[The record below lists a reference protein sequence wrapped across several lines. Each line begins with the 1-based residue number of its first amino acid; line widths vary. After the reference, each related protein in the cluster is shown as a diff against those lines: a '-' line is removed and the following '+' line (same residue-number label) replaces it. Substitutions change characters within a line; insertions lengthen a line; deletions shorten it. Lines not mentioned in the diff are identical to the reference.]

1 MNCPIFLMKR
11 RDLIAAVMEVKVFI
25 VFSVLFCV
33 VRFFPMIAD
42 ASFIENNTNELYNK
56 NSYLHLVL
64 RHKRSV
70 NNTSS
75 DDGRSAIE
83 KFYDDPNNKAMY
95 LVFPLFVLIISTC
108 CGLYFCDRCRKH
120 LKKKKAEERKKESE
134 LLENQEQ
141 DEENKA
147 STSNSIDGNSSDLNK
162 SAQENGVANGSIAL
176 EMAGEINRNDTPLED
191 VENSP
196 EVKAVNAVPIK
207 HRETSFMTDVK
218 NANKYDVEPPSKNS
232 SSLAFTDD
240 VKTNS
245 SAPNAVADDT
255 LNSDTNRNTIKHDSR
270 IVNNESL
277 KKEHVAKKLKMNESS
292 KDSRVVPEL
301 KTEVSNNNNSDQ
313 QSEVIKPLPTTR
325 EIQVRNTHRRDSFKS
340 ASTVQSN
347 KSLDRKSNGTRS
359 SAAFHEKTTL
369 PDVTKSYSKMDRK
382 FTALS
387 AEAIGEIL
395 QYYKDKKHMPDII
408 PDEDENAAPIRKRF
422 KKAKYKVFNG

>member
-1 MNCPIFLMKR
+1 
-11 RDLIAAVMEVKVFI
+11 MELKVFI
-25 VFSVLFCV
+25 VFSVLFCF
-33 VRFFPMIAD
+33 VRSFPMMAD
-42 ASFIENNTNELYNK
+42 ASFIENDTSELYNK
-56 NSYLHLVL
+56 DALLHVLL
-64 RHKRSV
+64 RHKRSA

-120 LKKKKAEERKKESE
+120 LKKKKAEERKKENE
-134 LLENQEQ
+134 LLENQEEN
-141 DEENKA
+141 EENKA
-147 STSNSIDGNSSDLNK
+147 STSNSVDGHSSDLNK
-162 SAQENGVANGSIAL
+162 SAKDNGVANSPIAL
-176 EMAGEINRNDTPLED
+176 EMSGDINRNDTPLED

-207 HRETSFMTDVK
+207 HRETSFMTDVQ
-218 NANKYDVEPPSKNS
+218 NANKYDVEPQSKNS
-232 SSLAFTDD
+232 SSSTFADD
-240 VKTNS
+240 VKSNNS
-245 SAPNAVADDT
+245 NVPNAVADDT
-255 LNSDTNRNTIKHDSR
+255 SNSDTNGNTIKHDSV
-270 IVNNESL
+270 IVNKENL
-277 KKEHVAKKLKMNESS
+277 KKEHVAKKIKMNENL
-292 KDSRVVPEL
+292 KDNRVVPE
-301 KTEVSNNNNSDQ
+301 ESNNNNSDQ
-313 QSEVIKPLPTTR
+313 QHVVIKPLPTTR
-325 EIQVRNTHRRDSFKS
+325 EIQVKNIQRRDSFKS
-340 ASTVQSN
+340 TSTVRSN

-369 PDVTKSYSKMDRK
+369 PDVTKRYSKMDRK

>member
-1 MNCPIFLMKR
+1 
-11 RDLIAAVMEVKVFI
+11 MEVKVFI
-25 VFSVLFCV
+25 VFSILFCF
-33 VRFFPMIAD
+33 VRYFPMTAS
-42 ASFIENNTNELYNK
+42 ASFIENNTHELYNK
-56 NSYLHLVL
+56 NSFLHIVL
-64 RHKRSV
+64 RHKRSA

-134 LLENQEQ
+134 LLENQEE

-162 SAQENGVANGSIAL
+162 SAKENGVANGSI
-176 EMAGEINRNDTPLED
+176 AGEINRNDTPLED
-191 VENSP
+191 VENCP

-218 NANKYDVEPPSKNS
+218 NANKYDVELPSKNS

-245 SAPNAVADDT
+245 SALNAVTDDT
-255 LNSDTNRNTIKHDSR
+255 LNSDTNANNIKHDSR
-270 IVNNESL
+270 IGNNESL
-277 KKEHVAKKLKMNESS
+277 KKEHVAKKLKINESL

-301 KTEVSNNNNSDQ
+301 KTEVSNNNNSDL
-313 QSEVIKPLPTTR
+313 ECEEIKPLPTTR
-325 EIQVRNTHRRDSFKS
+325 EIQVRNTQRRDSFKS
-340 ASTVQSN
+340 TSTVQSN

-369 PDVTKSYSKMDRK
+369 PDVTKRYSKMDRK